1 MTTEAVRPPAV
12 FRFLYSQGTAA
23 ALVLAS
29 GLLLAI
35 GQTRTIVDAV
45 AMVHPTWFWLWFWIV
60 AIGFETAILGV
71 GLVMAMTGDRT
82 LWRWEVILVS
92 ASIVAGLAVGLHGQT
107 MDTWTAIG
115 AAAVRALAVGLL
127 PVQYLAVVLTG
138 HKLASGAATVATTE
152 TAGQTTAMAAAV
164 DRDEPATMVEIEPLA
179 MTAPGPPVAT
189 PSPPTVAR
197 ATTTDPAVT
206 AAIADG
212 VARTT
217 ARRWATAG
225 DPRLDKYR
233 PMAMA
238 NGRVPAAI
246 QET

>member
-1 MTTEAVRPPAV
+1 MTEATRPPAV
-12 FRFLYSQGTAA
+12 YRLLYSQGTAA

-45 AMVHPTWFWLWFWIV
+45 AMVHPSWSPLWFWIV

-82 LWRWEVILVS
+82 LWRWEVVLVG

-107 MDTWTAIG
+107 MDTWAAIG

-138 HKLASGAATVATTE
+138 HKLASGAMVATTE
-152 TAGQTTAMAAAV
+152 TDGQTMATV
-164 DRDEPATMVEIEPLA
+164 DHGQDQPSEVTMVDPEPVA
-179 MTAPGPPVAT
+179 MVATTTAPEPPVTTA
-189 PSPPTVAR
+189 PPTMAK
-197 ATTTDPAVT
+197 TTSTDPAVT
-206 AAIADG
+206 MAIAAG
-212 VARTT
+212 IPRTT
-217 ARRWATAG
+217 ARRWADNG
-225 DPRLDKYR
+225 DGRLDKYR
-233 PMAMA
+233 A
-238 NGRVPAAI
+238 NGNGQVVAR
-246 QET
+246 